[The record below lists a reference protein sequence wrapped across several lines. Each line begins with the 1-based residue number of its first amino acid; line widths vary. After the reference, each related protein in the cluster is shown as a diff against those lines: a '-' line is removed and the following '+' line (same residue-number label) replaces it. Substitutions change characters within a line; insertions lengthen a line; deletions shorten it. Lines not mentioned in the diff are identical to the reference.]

1 MRRVGDCMEKVH
13 RMSGRVSSSS
23 SVGRGTGLTPSVRN
37 GVWGGVVVFTA
48 VFLLFSR
55 VHEAFP
61 FLWPLKLTFTSCILL
76 LALIIA
82 RKGVSSKSF
91 SGLWRSKTFRYYIVF
106 IVLSALSVPMSLY
119 PGLSFSFFV
128 ELFLQINALFLLGL
142 NVTINRESDFNFV
155 FFSLLLS
162 LFALNAVALVS
173 PLYVGGRVTATYSY
187 DPNDFALCLLMGVSL
202 LYPLA
207 RVSSGKMRMICYFVA
222 LLSMCSIFLS
232 QSRGAAIAFA
242 AVALI
247 ESIMYD
253 VKYFAKKIA
262 LYGVLFFV
270 ALVSV
275 DASSLGRFSTIADV
289 EEDYN
294 MHSQGGRI
302 AIWTRGID
310 MILQNPI
317 FGVGIKVYRVA
328 DGASHEGGKWSEAH
342 NSFIQAAAEVGI
354 PGFLVF
360 LLMLFSAFKLAKPV
374 SPEDWLGR
382 GIRLSLVG
390 FVVGGFF
397 LSWAFHF
404 VLYFILGIAM
414 IRERLIATSAYN
426 PLLLFGSRKQ
436 KIVVNKSRVH

>member
-1 MRRVGDCMEKVH
+1 
-13 RMSGRVSSSS
+13 MSGRVSSSS
-23 SVGRGTGLTPSVRN
+23 AVGRRSGFTPSVNN
-37 GVWGGVVVFTA
+37 GVWGSVVVFIA

-76 LALIIA
+76 IVLIVA
-82 RKGVSSKSF
+82 RKGVSSESF
-91 SGLWRSKTFRYYIVF
+91 SGLWRSKTFRYYVAF
-106 IVLSALSVPMSLY
+106 VVLSALSVPMSLY

-142 NVTINRESDFNFV
+142 NVTVSKESDLSSV
-155 FFSLLLS
+155 FYSLLLS
-162 LFALNAVALVS
+162 LFALNAVAIIS

-202 LYPLA
+202 IYPLA
-207 RVSSGKMRMICYFVA
+207 KVSSVKIRMVCYSVSLFSV
-222 LLSMCSIFLS
+222 CSIFLS

-242 AVALI
+242 VVALF
-247 ESIMYD
+247 ESITYD
-253 VKYFAKKIA
+253 VKHFAKKIA
-262 LYGVLFFV
+262 LYGVLFVV
-270 ALVSV
+270 AMVSV
-275 DASSLGRFSTIADV
+275 DSSSLGRFSTIADV
-289 EEDYN
+289 EDDYN

-342 NSFIQAAAEVGI
+342 NSFVQAAAEVGI

-360 LLMLFSAFKLAKPV
+360 LIMLFSAFRLAKPV

-390 FVVGGFF
+390 FIVGGFF

-426 PLLLFGSRKQ
+426 PSLLFGVPKQ
-436 KIVVNKSRVH
+436 KIVVNKARVH